1 MINLGLIFKGGYD
14 WFFYVIIEEV
24 ILGFEIHTLLGFCT
38 PLKGKRLDCMIKLIA
53 TDMDGT
59 FLDGQGSFDK
69 ERFSIILNQLDQK
82 NIPFVIASGNGM
94 GRLLQLCK
102 GFEDR
107 LIFVADNGAHVYQNG
122 KTLIRR
128 TILQEETKAIL
139 DFFSGQW
146 ADVCLM
152 LSNEENIYM
161 QDGSNMPFAGT
172 DLPIEPA
179 QMAAFQNRV
188 KYLENLNTYPTTDP
202 IYKVGLWVPENRVDQ
217 LTERFNQAFQG
228 RLVAVTSGYGSID
241 ILPHG
246 IHKAWGL
253 EQVLNSLG
261 IDPEHVMAFGDS
273 DNDIELLSYVGYSY
287 AMENATDKVKA
298 VAKYLAPH
306 HSQAGVFRVI
316 ENYIGKEE

>member
-1 MINLGLIFKGGYD
+1 M
-14 WFFYVIIEEV
+14 
-24 ILGFEIHTLLGFCT
+24 HPPLGFCT

-59 FLDGQGSFDK
+59 FLDGQGSFDR
-69 ERFSIILNQLDQK
+69 ERFSKVLEKLEEK
-82 NIPFVIASGNGM
+82 HIPFVIASGNGI
-94 GRLLQLCK
+94 GRLLQLCQ

-107 LIFVADNGAHVYQNG
+107 LIFVADNGAHVYQNV
-122 KTLIRR
+122 KTVIRR
-128 TILQEETKAIL
+128 AIQQVEVEAIL
-139 DFFSGQW
+139 HFFKGRW

-161 QDGSNMPFAGT
+161 QAGAGQPFEGT

-188 KYLENLNTYPTTDP
+188 TYLDDLSAYPISEP
-202 IYKVGLWVPENRVDQ
+202 IYKVGLWVPEARVESI
-217 LTERFNQAFQG
+217 TEGFNQAFQG
-228 RLVAVTSGYGSID
+228 QLVAVTSGYGSID
-241 ILPHG
+241 ILPEG

-253 EQVLNSLG
+253 EQVLTSLD
-261 IDPEHVMAFGDS
+261 IEPEQVMAFGDS

-298 VAKYLAPH
+298 VAKYMAPSH
-306 HSQAGVFRVI
+306 LEAGVLQVI
-316 ENYIGKEE
+316 EEHIL